1 MIRRIFPG
9 SIIAGITRTA
19 NAFVLAAIAIAAAPD
34 RADALITITVR
45 EAAGNV
51 LVQASGTYLT
61 LGLTRE
67 TDPPPDP
74 VDGVY
79 PTNPFLSAPQLD
91 GNFNFILTGATSVN
105 AFLWR
110 FDTVTE
116 QPGTDFGSQLEGAD
130 FGTGPVV
137 GIDQGFDPTI
147 YAILPSGIPCT
158 DIDNPCLITGSQSI
172 YNTRSLSSL
181 GLIPGT
187 YTWAWGASDDQRLT
201 LKIEAVP
208 GPLPALGGAA
218 AFAWSRRLRRRVN
231 ASNTLDSQ
239 LNGV

>member
-9 SIIAGITRTA
+9 SIAAGITGTA

-61 LGLTRE
+61 TGLTLE
-67 TDPPPDP
+67 TLPPSFY
-74 VDGVY
+74 G
-79 PTNPFLSAPQLD
+79 TNPFSAASELD
-91 GNFNFILTGATSVN
+91 GNANFILTGATGVN
-105 AFLWR
+105 NAYLWR
-110 FDTVTE
+110 FDSVTQ
-116 QPGTDFGSQLEGAD
+116 QPATFFGNQADAAD

-137 GIDQGFDPTI
+137 GIDQGFDPTF
-147 YAILPSGIPCT
+147 YAILPSNTICA
-158 DIDNPCLITGSQSI
+158 DINNPCLLTGSESVYNTQSI
-172 YNTRSLSSL
+172 SSL
-181 GLIPGT
+181 GLTPGT

-201 LKIEAVP
+201 LQIEAVP

-218 AFAWSRRLRRRVN
+218 AFAWSRRLRRRVKASQ
-231 ASNTLDSQ
+231 ASNSQ